1 LDGLWKK
8 FTLPQSKRHTLVESL
23 AAAISGTRFREEF
36 WALQDISI
44 LVERGESLGVI
55 GENGSGKST
64 LLRIIAGI
72 LRADR
77 GTVEAEGSIAP
88 IMELGVGFSAE
99 LTVLENISLYGS
111 IMGFHRS
118 EMSEKVEAV
127 LKFSEL
133 SRFQDAPLRNLST
146 GMQAR
151 LAFSIAFQTDGE
163 IFLLDEALA
172 VGDARFR
179 EKCNERI
186 DELRLKGKTV
196 VVVSHD
202 MDMIRRLSDKVLY
215 LARGTIAGFGE
226 PDSVTTQYLQDM
238 GVLETS
244 RKDIEGE

>member
-1 LDGLWKK
+1 MDGVWKK
-8 FTLPQSKRHTLVESL
+8 FTLPQSKKRTLVESF
-23 AAAISGTRFREEF
+23 AATISGKHFREEF

-44 LVERGESLGVI
+44 FLERGESLGVI

-72 LRADR
+72 LKADR
-77 GTVEAEGSIAP
+77 GTVQAEGSIAP

-111 IMGFHRS
+111 IMGFRPN
-118 EMSEKVEAV
+118 EISEKVDAV
-127 LKFSEL
+127 LNFSEL
-133 SRFQDAPLRNLST
+133 SRFQEAPLRNLST

-172 VGDARFR
+172 VGDARFQK
-179 EKCNERI
+179 KCNERI
-186 DELRLKGKTV
+186 EELRSKGRTI

-202 MDMIRRLSDKVLY
+202 MDTIRRLSDKVLY
-215 LARGTIAGFGE
+215 LARGTKVALGE
-226 PDSVTTQYLQDM
+226 PRAVSTQYLKDM
-238 GVLETS
+238 GVLNSST
-244 RKDIEGE
+244 

>member
-1 LDGLWKK
+1 VWKK
-8 FTLPQSKRHTLVESL
+8 FTFPQSKKRTLVESL
-23 AAAISGTRFREEF
+23 AATISGTHFKEEF

-44 LVERGESLGVI
+44 FLERGESLGVI

-72 LRADR
+72 LKADR
-77 GTVEAEGSIAP
+77 GTVLAEGSIAP

-111 IMGFHRS
+111 IMGFRPNDI
-118 EMSEKVEAV
+118 SEKVEAV
-127 LKFSEL
+127 LSFSEL

-151 LAFSIAFQTDGE
+151 LAFSIAFQSEAE

-172 VGDARFR
+172 VGDARFQK
-179 EKCNERI
+179 KCNVRI
-186 DELRLKGKTV
+186 EDLRSKGKTV

-202 MDMIRRLSDKVLY
+202 METIRRLTDNVLY
-215 LARGTIAGFGE
+215 LSRGTMAGFGE
-226 PDSVTTQYLQDM
+226 PQTVTNQYLQDI
-238 GVLETS
+238 GVLDGSGLKVVE
-244 RKDIEGE
+244 E